1 MWLTLL
7 LCSILAFVA
16 ATPLHE
22 LWDVIDVKHSWSDI
36 PRGWSYDSTP
46 PGNHMFDLHI
56 GLAQSRID
64 DLLGHLMEVSEPTH
78 PRYGQHLTKE
88 EAEELVSSSL
98 GAVDTVKN
106 WLTFHGI
113 NASRITHRKGG
124 GDWLIVRV
132 TVTEAEQL
140 LDTKYH
146 VYHHEPSGEMIVRT
160 LSYSLPHIL
169 HQHVD
174 MIAPTTYFGTL
185 RTMRRTSFLQPEIIR
200 PLAEVGS
207 LADPVVDP
215 LAADT
220 PLGCTLNVTPA
231 CLRALYNSTNYVP
244 RATRQNQLG
253 IAGYLDQ
260 YANDA
265 DLQTFLGMFR
275 SDAKGFTVPTVE
287 VNRGGNDQNN
297 PGIEANLDVQ
307 YASAISYPTPNIYYS
322 TGGSPPFTPDSVTPN
337 NTNEP
342 YLEWI
347 TYMLSQPTIP
357 QVITTSYGDDEQTV
371 PEDGDSGSVPLS
383 FI

>member
-22 LWDVIDVKHSWSDI
+22 LWDVIAVKHSWSDI

-46 PGNHMFDLHI
+46 PGNHI
-56 GLAQSRID
+56 
-64 DLLGHLMEVSEPTH
+64 
-78 PRYGQHLTKE
+78 YGQHLTKE
-88 EAEELVSSSL
+88 EAEELVSSNL
-98 GAVDTVKN
+98 GTVDTVKN

-113 NASRITHRKGG
+113 DASRITHRKGG

-140 LDTKYH
+140 LDTEYH
-146 VYHHEPSGEMIVRT
+146 VYRHEPSGETIVRT
-160 LSYSLPHIL
+160 LSYSLPQIL

-200 PLAEVGS
+200 PLDEVGS
-207 LADPVVDP
+207 LADPVIDP
-215 LAADT
+215 LAADI
-220 PLGCTLNVTPA
+220 PLSCTLNVTPA
-231 CLRALYNSTNYVP
+231 CLRSLYNSTNYVP
-244 RATRQNQLG
+244 RSTHQNQLG
-253 IAGYLDQ
+253 IAGYLDE

-265 DLQTFLGMFR
+265 DLQTFLAMFR
-275 SDAKGFTVPTVE
+275 SDAKNFTVPTIQ
-287 VNRGGNDQNN
+287 VNGGGNDQNN

-342 YLEWI
+342 YLEWL

-371 PEDGDSGSVPLS
+371 PEDYARRVCQTFAQMGARGITLFFSSGDSGSVHLS
-383 FI
+383 PI